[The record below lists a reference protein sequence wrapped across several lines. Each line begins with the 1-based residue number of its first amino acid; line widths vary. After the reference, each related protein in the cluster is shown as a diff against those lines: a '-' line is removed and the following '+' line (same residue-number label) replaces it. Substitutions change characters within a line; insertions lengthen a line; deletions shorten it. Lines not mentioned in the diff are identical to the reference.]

1 MEVRAIA
8 KSVRM
13 SPRKAKLV
21 IDLIRGKQVGA
32 AIAILNNVESTV
44 KEPILKLLN
53 SAISNAEYKAEKEE
67 MNLELDSLYVK
78 EIFANPGQILKRM
91 RPRAKGS
98 GDRILKRTSHVTI
111 VLAVKEN

>member
-1 MEVRAIA
+1 MEVKAIA

-44 KEPILKLLN
+44 KEPISKTLN
-53 SAISNAEYKAEKEE
+53 SAIANAVTNHKLEAEK
-67 MNLELDSLYVK
+67 LYVK
-78 EIFANPGQILKRM
+78 EIYANPGQILKRM

-98 GDRILKRTSHVTI
+98 GDRILKRTCHLTV
-111 VLAVKEN
+111 VLAEKEN

>member
-1 MEVRAIA
+1 MELNVKAIA

-21 IDLIRGKQVGA
+21 IDLIRGKKVGQ

-44 KEPILKLLN
+44 KEPISKVLN
-53 SAISNAEYKAEKEE
+53 SAIANAVNNNKLEAD
-67 MNLELDSLYVK
+67 NLYIK
-78 EIFANPGQILKRM
+78 EIYANPGQILKRM

-98 GDRILKRTSHVTI
+98 GDRILKRTCHVTV
-111 VLAVKEN
+111 VLAEKE

>member
-21 IDLIRGKQVGA
+21 IDLIRGKKVGQ
-32 AIAILNNVESTV
+32 AIAILHNVESTV
-44 KEPILKLLN
+44 KEPISKVLN
-53 SAISNAEYKAEKEE
+53 SAIANAVNNNKLEAD
-67 MNLELDSLYVK
+67 NLYIK
-78 EIFANPGQILKRM
+78 EIYANPGQILKRM

-98 GDRILKRTSHVTI
+98 GDRILKRTCHVTV
-111 VLAVKEN
+111 VLAEKE

>member
-1 MEVRAIA
+1 MELNVKAIA

-21 IDLIRGKQVGA
+21 IDLIRGKKVGQ
-32 AIAILNNVESTV
+32 AIAILNGVESTV
-44 KEPILKLLN
+44 KEPISKVLN
-53 SAISNAEYKAEKEE
+53 SAIANAVNNH
-67 MNLELDSLYVK
+67 NLEADSLYIK
-78 EIFANPGQILKRM
+78 EIYANPGPILKRM

-98 GDRILKRTSHVTI
+98 GDRILKRTCHVTV

>member
-21 IDLIRGKQVGA
+21 IDLIRGKSVGQ
-32 AIAILNNVESTV
+32 AIAIVNNVESTV
-44 KEPILKLLN
+44 KEPIAKVLN
-53 SAISNAEYKAEKEE
+53 SALANATNNYQ
-67 MNLELDSLYVK
+67 LEADKLYVK
-78 EIFANPGQILKRM
+78 EIYANPGTMLKRM

-98 GDRILKRTSHVTI
+98 GDRILKRTSHVTV
-111 VLAVKEN
+111 VLAEREN

>member
-21 IDLIRGKQVGA
+21 IDLIRGKKVGQ

-44 KEPILKLLN
+44 KETISKVLN
-53 SAISNAEYKAEKEE
+53 SAIANAV
-67 MNLELDSLYVK
+67 NNNSLEADNLYVK
-78 EIFANPGQILKRM
+78 EIYANPGQILKRM

-98 GDRILKRTSHVTI
+98 GDRILKRTCHVTV
-111 VLAVKEN
+111 VLAEKE